1 MQLVAYGAQDLYLTG
16 SPEITFFKSI
26 YKRHTNYSLEA
37 IEQTFNGQVGFG
49 KRVSCTISR
58 NGDLITNMYLEV
70 VMEADGATW
79 FPVEALVKEVELE
92 IGGQKIDRHY
102 SDWFRIY
109 DELFR
114 AGTQKNAYFR
124 MTNFPNEDQ
133 IVGTPIKRRLYLP
146 LIFFFN
152 KEPGM
157 ALPLIAL
164 QFHEVKVHFTFATI
178 AEIDG
183 ISSNTDLDAT
193 LYCDYVY
200 LDSEERKKM
209 ASSNHEMLIEQ
220 LQFTGN
226 ESVTLG
232 ANKVQKNI
240 RLNFN
245 HPVKYLAW
253 VVRGDKHGIYNNS
266 HAFPWTEELN
276 SVQEVSEDML
286 DEEAT
291 KNILTAKYGW
301 SASDVDAAIASLQMG
316 QPMTLANGN
325 LATDAQKKQF
335 IMNRQFLFTGEGSY
349 IDDTYAPMYSAKL
362 QLNGHDRF
370 SERKGSFFNQ
380 VQPYQCCRTL
390 PAGGIYMYSFA
401 LDPSKHQ
408 PTGTANFSRIDNA
421 TLQLTFKGLKD
432 EYKNAK
438 NIESEEF
445 TVNNRYNLR
454 DIKVFAVNYNVLRI
468 MSGMG
473 GLFAI
478 ARRFAK
484 MTVTAAIAAAA

>member
-16 SPEITFFKSI
+16 EPEITFFKSI
-26 YKRHTNYSLEA
+26 YKRHTNYSLES

-79 FPVEALVKEVELE
+79 FPVEALVKEVELD

-114 AGTQKNAYFR
+114 TGTQKNAYFR

-133 IVGTPIKRRLYLP
+133 VIGTPIKRRLYLP

-164 QFHEVKVHFTFATI
+164 QFHEVKVHFTFAH
-178 AEIDG
+178 ASEIDG
-183 ISSNTDLDAT
+183 LGKASSDLDAT
-193 LYCDYVY
+193 LYVDYVY
-200 LDSEERKKM
+200 LDTEERKRF
-209 ASSNHEMLIEQ
+209 ASSNHELLIEQ

-226 ESVTLG
+226 ESIQLG
-232 ANKVQKNI
+232 STRVQKNI

-253 VVRGDKHGIYNNS
+253 VVKGDKHGMYNNS
-266 HAFPWTEELN
+266 HAFPWTSDLDA
-276 SVQEVSEDML
+276 SGLMEVTEDML
-286 DEEAT
+286 DSTSTLEVLRSVNSAWTATRVEEA
-291 KNILTAKYGW
+291 
-301 SASDVDAAIASLQMG
+301 VAAAQSGNWGGFSEQEQLQFM
-316 QPMTLANGN
+316 QY
-325 LATDAQKKQF
+325 
-335 IMNRQFLFTGEGSY
+335 RQFRFTGEGSY
-349 IDDTYAPMYSAKL
+349 IDDAYAPLYSAKL

-380 VQPYQCCRTL
+380 VQPYQCCQSL
-390 PAGGIYMYSFA
+390 PAAGIYMYSFA
-401 LDPSKHQ
+401 LEPRKHQ
-408 PTGTANFSRIDNA
+408 PTGTCNFSRIDNA
-421 TLQLTFKGLKD
+421 TLQLTFKTVKSVA
-432 EYKNAK
+432 NAK
-438 NIESEEF
+438 NIPDDES

-454 DIKVFAVNYNVLRI
+454 DIKIFAVNYNVLRI

-473 GLFAI
+473 GLAFSN
-478 ARRFAK
+478 
-484 MTVTAAIAAAA
+484 

>member
-1 MQLVAYGAQDLYLTG
+1 MGGGLMQLVAYGAQDLYLTG
-16 SPEITFFKSI
+16 EPEITFFKNI
-26 YKRHTNYSLEA
+26 YKRHTNYSVEA

-114 AGTQKNAYFR
+114 TGTQKNAYFR
-124 MTNFPNEDQ
+124 MTNFPNEDRV
-133 IVGTPIKRRLYLP
+133 IGTPIKRRLYLP

-164 QFHEVKVHFTFATI
+164 QFHEVKVHFTFSNAS
-178 AEIDG
+178 EIEG
-183 ISSNTDLDAT
+183 IKTVGSDLDAT
-193 LYCDYVY
+193 LYVDYVY
-200 LDSEERKKM
+200 LDTEERKRF

-226 ESVTLG
+226 ESITLG
-232 ANKVQKNI
+232 QNKVQKNI

-253 VVRGDKHGIYNNS
+253 VVKGNKHGIYNNS
-266 HAFPWTEELN
+266 HPFPWNEDLN
-276 SVQEVSEDML
+276 VDSFEVSEDSL

-291 KNILTAKYGW
+291 KAILTSSPHNWAP
-301 SASDVDAAIASLQMG
+301 SDFDDVIADLKSGSVPALF
-316 QPMTLANGN
+316 A
-325 LATDAQKKQF
+325 DVEKKRAF
-335 IMNRQFLFTGEGSY
+335 YLNRQFTFTGEGSF
-349 IDDTYAPMYSAKL
+349 IDDTYAPLYSAKL

-380 VQPYQCCRTL
+380 VQAYQCCQSL
-390 PAGGIYMYSFA
+390 PAAGVYMYSFA
-401 LDPSKHQ
+401 LEPRKHQ
-408 PTGTANFSRIDNA
+408 PTGTCNFSRIDNA
-421 TLQLTFKGLKD
+421 TLQLTFKSVNSSVR
-432 EYKNAK
+432 NAK
-438 NIESEEF
+438 NVDSDNN
-445 TVNNRYNLR
+445 TVLNRYDLR
-454 DIKVFAVNYNVLRI
+454 DIKVYAVNYNVLRI

-473 GLFAI
+473 GLAFSN
-478 ARRFAK
+478 
-484 MTVTAAIAAAA
+484 

>member
-16 SPEITFFKSI
+16 EPEITFFKNI
-26 YKRHTNYSLEA
+26 YKRHTNYSVEA
-37 IEQTFNGQVGFG
+37 IEQTFSGQVGFG

-114 AGTQKNAYFR
+114 TGTQKNAYFR

-133 IVGTPIKRRLYLP
+133 VIGTPIKRRLYLP

-164 QFHEVKVHFTFATI
+164 QFHEVKVHFTFAN
-178 AEIDG
+178 ASEIDG
-183 ISSNTDLDAT
+183 LKVGSSDLDAT
-193 LYCDYVY
+193 LYADYVY
-200 LDSEERKKM
+200 LDTEERKRF
-209 ASSNHEMLIEQ
+209 ASSNHELLIEQ

-226 ESVTLG
+226 ESITLG
-232 ANKVQKNI
+232 PNKVQKNI

-253 VVRGDKHGIYNNS
+253 VVKGNKHGMYNNA
-266 HAFPWTEELN
+266 HPFPWNEDLKDENGDL
-276 SVQEVSEDML
+276 VYEVSEDAL
-286 DEEAT
+286 DEQAT
-291 KNILTAKYGW
+291 KDILTSAAKGW
-301 SASDVDAAIASLQMG
+301 SASEVENIFAAIKD
-316 QPMTLANGN
+316 GN
-325 LATDAQKKQF
+325 PLPVPDGKTIADF
-335 IMNRQFLFTGEGSY
+335 YLHRQYKFTGEGSY
-349 IDDTYAPMYSAKL
+349 IDDTYAPLYSAKL

-380 VQPYQCCRTL
+380 VQSYQCCQSL
-390 PAGGIYMYSFA
+390 PAAGIYMYSFA
-401 LDPSKHQ
+401 LEPRKHQ
-408 PTGTANFSRIDNA
+408 PTGTCNFSRIDNA
-421 TLQLTFKGLKD
+421 TLQLTFKSLSTAT
-432 EYKNAK
+432 KNAK
-438 NIESEEF
+438 NIESDNS
-445 TVNNRYNLR
+445 TVTNRYDLR
-454 DIKVFAVNYNVLRI
+454 DVKVYAVNYNVLRI

-473 GLFAI
+473 GLAFSN
-478 ARRFAK
+478 
-484 MTVTAAIAAAA
+484 

>member
-16 SPEITFFKSI
+16 EPEITFFKSL
-26 YKRHTNYSLEA
+26 YKRHTNFSCEA
-37 IEQTFNGQVGFG
+37 IEQTFNGQVGYG

-70 VMEADGATW
+70 VMKADGATW

-124 MTNFPNEDQ
+124 MTNFPHEDQ
-133 IVGTPIKRRLYLP
+133 IKGTEITRRLYLP

-164 QFHEVKVHFTFATI
+164 QFHEVKLHFTFAN
-178 AEIDG
+178 ASEIDG
-183 ISSNTDLDAT
+183 IVPGDLDAT
-193 LYCDYVY
+193 LFVDYVY
-200 LDSEERKKM
+200 LDTEERKRF
-209 ASSNHEMLIEQ
+209 ASANHEMLIEQ

-226 ESVTLG
+226 ESIILSS
-232 ANKVQKNI
+232 AKQQKNI

-253 VVRGDKHGIYNNS
+253 VVKGDKHGIYNNS
-266 HAFPWTEELN
+266 HAFPWSADLSGNVDIAEDQIDASATLAYMR
-276 SVQEVSEDML
+276 SVPRTSPLSEADILALIATNGAEV
-286 DEEAT
+286 A
-291 KNILTAKYGW
+291 GGV
-301 SASDVDAAIASLQMG
+301 SASAEQRADYLR
-316 QPMTLANGN
+316 
-325 LATDAQKKQF
+325 
-335 IMNRQFLFTGEGSY
+335 NRQFAFTGEGSY
-349 IDDTYAPMYSAKL
+349 IDDAYAPLYEAKL

-370 SERKGSFFNQ
+370 SARKGSYFNQ
-380 VQPYQCCRTL
+380 LQAYQCNQTL
-390 PAGGIYMYSFA
+390 PAAGIYMYSFA
-401 LDPSKHQ
+401 LEPRKHQ
-408 PTGTANFSRIDNA
+408 PTGTCNFSRIDNA
-421 TLQLTFKGLKD
+421 TLQLTFKETKD
-432 EYKNAK
+432 TVTNAK
-438 NIESEEF
+438 NVETEER
-445 TVNNRYNLR
+445 TVANRYNLR
-454 DIKVFAVNYNVLRI
+454 DIKVYAVNYNVLRI

-473 GLFAI
+473 GLAFSN
-478 ARRFAK
+478 
-484 MTVTAAIAAAA
+484 